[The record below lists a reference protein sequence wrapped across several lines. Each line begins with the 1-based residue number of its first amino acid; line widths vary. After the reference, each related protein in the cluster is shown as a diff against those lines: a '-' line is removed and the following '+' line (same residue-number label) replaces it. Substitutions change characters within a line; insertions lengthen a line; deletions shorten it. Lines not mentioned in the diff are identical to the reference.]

1 MTAPPGPEV
10 VADGLSY
17 PTSLAFDDEGWPWV
31 AEAGLPFGGA
41 APGGRVWRLAPDGER
56 HLVVENLS
64 PPVNGL
70 FHHEGSFF
78 VSVGGYPSRIIRVWA
93 DGRTD
98 VVVEGLPGPGDYQTN
113 MAVVGPDGR
122 LYFSQGAMTN
132 SGVIG
137 LDSYQI
143 GWLSR
148 LPHSHDLPGLDVILA
163 GVNVVT
169 ADPRDGATGERVAT
183 GAFVPFGTSTQRGRR
198 IPARLPCTA
207 AVMRCRLDGSEL
219 ELVAWGLRNAYG
231 LGFLGDGRLLA
242 IDQGADDRGSRPIGN
257 APDLL
262 QEIRSGAWYGWPD
275 FVGDVPVTDARFR
288 PQSAPQP
295 TFVLHN
301 HDELPLPA
309 RPLVAFPPHSAATKL
324 AVAPPSQGR
333 WSGHL
338 FVTLFGDEVPLT
350 APSGPRVGRGVVR
363 VDPGDW
369 SVHPVATGRYCRPI
383 DIGFHP
389 GDGALH
395 VLDFGRFEMT
405 ARGVDAEPATGRLWR
420 LPALDLLLS
429 PGGEPS

>member
-1 MTAPPGPEV
+1 MTAPADPELV
-10 VADGLSY
+10 VGGLSY
-17 PTSLAFDDEGWPWV
+17 PTSLAFDDEGSPWV
-31 AEAGLPFGGA
+31 AEAGLAFGGA
-41 APGGRVWRLAPDGER
+41 APGGRVWRLVDGER
-56 HLVVENLS
+56 QLVVENLS

-78 VSVGGYPSRIIRVWA
+78 VSVGGHPSRIIRVWP
-93 DGRTD
+93 DGRLE
-98 VVVEGLPGPGDYQTN
+98 VVLEGLPGPGDYQTN
-113 MAVVGPDGR
+113 MAVVGPDGW

-148 LPHSHDLPGLDVILA
+148 LPHSHDLPGLDVVLA

-169 ADPRDGATGERVAT
+169 ADPRDDAAGEQVAT
-183 GAFVPFGTSTQRGRR
+183 GAFVPFGTPTQPGQRV
-198 IPARLPCTA
+198 PARLPCTA
-207 AVMRCRLDGSEL
+207 AVMRCGLDGSDL

-231 LGFLGDGRLLA
+231 LGFLADGRLVA
-242 IDQGADDRGSRPIGN
+242 VDQGADDRGSRPIGN

-262 QEIRSGAWYGWPD
+262 HEIRGGSWCGWPD
-275 FVGDVPVTDARFR
+275 FVGDEPVTHPRFR
-288 PQSAPQP
+288 PQSGPQP
-295 TFVLHN
+295 TFLLDN
-301 HDELPLPA
+301 HDELPPPA
-309 RPLVAFPPHSAATKL
+309 HPLAAFPPHSAATKF
-324 AVAPPSQGR
+324 AVAPPSQGP

-350 APSGPRVGRGVVR
+350 APSGPRMGRGVVR

-369 SVHPVATGRYCRPI
+369 SIHPLAPVPCSRPI
-383 DIGFHP
+383 DVGFHP

-405 ARGVDAEPATGRLWR
+405 ERGVVAEAATGRLWR
-420 LPALDLLLS
+420 LPGPELQLS
-429 PGGEPS
+429 SGGEPS